1 MNWAVVV
8 AKSARKK
15 LAEFPAKDR
24 SRILAGLES
33 MAVDPFYG
41 DIVRLEAKGDRWRR
55 RIGEYRVFFSVDK
68 TSRIVVVSAIERRTS
83 TTY

>member
-15 LAEFPAKDR
+15 LAKFPAKDR
-24 SRILAGLES
+24 SRILEGLES
-33 MAVDPFYG
+33 MAADPFSG
-41 DIVRLEAKGDRWRR
+41 DIIKLEDKGDRWRR

-68 TSRIVVVSAIERRTS
+68 PSRVVVISAIERRTS